1 MSHLSTER
9 RKSIFNAVVR
19 PDFRFLANASKI
31 GKCSRLGA
39 SEQVIEDKPQGAS
52 LTRVEQ

>member
-19 PDFRFLANASKI
+19 SDLSFLANASKV
-31 GKCSRLGA
+31 GKFSRLGA
-39 SEQVIEDKPQGAS
+39 SEQVIEDKPQGES